1 MNNKKYEYTPERIFS
16 GTFPIEQTVVITET
30 AVVEGDIVGLSSA
43 NKFGKLDAT
52 YSIPYGVAYT
62 KTDSVPGAVE
72 IILTGSLHTDF
83 VKLESGKEEE
93 QIQKLRLIG
102 IFVK

>member
-1 MNNKKYEYTPERIFS
+1 MNNKKYESEYKRIFS
-16 GTFPIEQTVVITET
+16 GTFPIEETVVVIET
-30 AVVEGDIVGLSSA
+30 VVEEGDIVGLSSA

-52 YSIPYGVAYT
+52 YSIPYGVAYN
-62 KTDSVPGAVE
+62 KMDSLPGAVE